1 MLDKYKDVFT
11 EARWN
16 ECCDLVATKGMHISN
31 NDFTT
36 SEIEVII
43 NETALTDSEKEAARL
58 RYIKHVRLKDIAAR
72 FNYSESDIKYRRRK
86 VSKALRTTCLRIFK

>member
-1 MLDKYKDVFT
+1 MLDKYKSIFT

-16 ECCDLVATKGMHISN
+16 ECCDLVATKGMHTSSS
-31 NDFTT
+31 DFTA

-43 NETALTDSEKEAARL
+43 NETTLTDNEKEAARL
-58 RYIKHVRLKDIAAR
+58 RYIKHVRLKDIAMR